1 MYENEKHRNSV
12 KEMIILER
20 IVVITVISLSF
31 DKTLNP
37 KYVRNCINLLE
48 YIHQNFIMFI
58 ELILEKVN
66 HTPENEVKHQLFLS
80 LIDNVLFRF
89 F

>member
-1 MYENEKHRNSV
+1 
-12 KEMIILER
+12 MIILER

-31 DKTLNP
+31 DKELNP

-58 ELILEKVN
+58 ELILEKVT
-66 HTPENEVKHQLFLS
+66 HTPENEVHISPK
-80 LIDNVLFRF
+80 LIIKREFRGF
-89 F
+89 WRI

>member
-1 MYENEKHRNSV
+1 MYENEKNKNAI

-31 DKTLNP
+31 DKNLNP
-37 KYVRNCINLLE
+37 KYVRNCIKLLE

-66 HTPENEVKHQLFLS
+66 HNEENEVTLFY
-80 LIDNVLFRF
+80 
-89 F
+89 

>member
-1 MYENEKHRNSV
+1 MYENEKNKNAI

-31 DKTLNP
+31 DKNLNP

-66 HTPENEVKHQLFLS
+66 HNEENEVTLFFCRS
-80 LIDNVLFRF
+80 KNFISVDEA
-89 F
+89 